1 MFKRERMEIIREE
14 IKAWIRKYFDDN
26 PVAHNVVIGISGGVD
41 SSVVAA
47 LCTQALGRDRVIG
60 VLMPQGEQHD
70 IEYSRKLVNHLRIKS
85 YEINIGPIVDSIT
98 KNITDSIGR
107 DANEFYIYKTNTP
120 ARVRMTI
127 LYGVAATNHGFVVN
141 TCNRSEN
148 YIGYST
154 KFGDH
159 AGDFSPLWN
168 LTKTE
173 IVELAKILGLPH
185 DLVHKDPE
193 DGLSGK
199 TDEEN
204 FGFTYLDLDVYLL
217 YNIKPSQ
224 TKLEKIERMHQAGIH
239 KMIPMPAYKPEE

>member
-1 MFKRERMEIIREE
+1 
-14 IKAWIRKYFDDN
+14 
-26 PVAHNVVIGISGGVD
+26 
-41 SSVVAA
+41 
-47 LCTQALGRDRVIG
+47 
-60 VLMPQGEQHD
+60 
-70 IEYSRKLVNHLRIKS
+70 
-85 YEINIGPIVDSIT
+85 
-98 KNITDSIGR
+98 
-107 DANEFYIYKTNTP
+107 
-120 ARVRMTI
+120 MTT

-173 IVELAKILGLPH
+173 IVELAKILGLPL

-204 FGFTYLDLDVYLL
+204 FGFTYLDLDMYLL
-217 YNIKPSQ
+217 YDIEPSQ
-224 TKLEKIERMHQAGIH
+224 TKIRKN
-239 KMIPMPAYKPEE
+239 